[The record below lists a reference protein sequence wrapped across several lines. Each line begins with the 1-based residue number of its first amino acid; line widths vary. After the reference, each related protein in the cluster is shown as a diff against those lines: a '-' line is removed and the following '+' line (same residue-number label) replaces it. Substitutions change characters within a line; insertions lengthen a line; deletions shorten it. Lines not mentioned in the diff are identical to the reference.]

1 MKILILVGYTY
12 PVVGGTELA
21 SFNIAKHLAQHG
33 HEVTL
38 VARYSAGFRSGII
51 TQIGEM
57 KPYEELYDGKL
68 KIHRVKIMPTMGGRF
83 LSQTLRAFL
92 LSWHKPPEV
101 VLGFT
106 LMPTCFSAIIVKY
119 LLMIARLRRV
129 PVIAW
134 GRGSDVFVTPSRK
147 GLIGFLIRNL
157 LKFVFQADLILAQTP
172 AMLETLVKM
181 GCKKGKIK
189 ILGNGID
196 LSSYSEFRTKLNNK
210 TVIYVGG
217 ARPAKGLLYLI
228 SAVNKIKNVNL
239 VVVGGWGEQ
248 EYAAR
253 ALAESNTKFIETVP
267 NDSIPCFLKEAS
279 CFILPSISEGFSN
292 SLLEAM
298 AVGLPVIATNV
309 GGNPYVLGDAGIL
322 VSPKDDEALRKA
334 IVKLFGDR
342 KLLEE
347 FSKHSLER
355 VKLFSWDAI
364 IDRLENIMQEVKK

>member
-21 SFNIAKHLAQHG
+21 SFKIAKNLAQRG

-38 VARYSAGFRSGII
+38 VARYSAGFRSDVI

-57 KPYEELYDGKL
+57 KSYEELHDGKL
-68 KIHRVKIMPTMGGRF
+68 KIYRVKRLPTMGGRF
-83 LSQTLRAFL
+83 LSQTLKSFL
-92 LSWHKPPEV
+92 LSWRKPPDAI
-101 VLGFT
+101 LSFT
-106 LMPTCFSAIIVKY
+106 LMPICLSAMVVRS
-119 LLMIARLRRV
+119 LLMITRLKRV

-147 GLIGFLIRNL
+147 DLIGLITRNL
-157 LKFVFQADLILAQTP
+157 LKLVFRADVVLAQTP
-172 AMLETLVKM
+172 AMLETLVKR
-181 GCKKGKIK
+181 GCEKGKIK

-196 LSSYSEFRTKLNNK
+196 LASYSKFRTKLNNK
-210 TVIYVGG
+210 TLIYVGG

-228 SAVNKIKNVNL
+228 SAVNQIKNVNL

-248 EYAAR
+248 KYTAR
-253 ALAESNTKFIETVP
+253 AIAESNTTFAGAVP
-267 NDSIPCFLKEAS
+267 NDAVPNFLKEAS
-279 CFILPSISEGFSN
+279 CFVLPSLSEGFSN

-298 AVGLPVIATNV
+298 AVGLPIIATNV

-322 VSPKDDEALRKA
+322 VPPKDDEALRKA
-334 IVKLFGDR
+334 IVNLFEDH

-347 FSKHSLER
+347 YSKRSLER
-355 VKLFSWDAI
+355 VELFSWDNI
-364 IDRLENIMQEVKK
+364 IDRLEKIIQEVKK